1 MVSEADGIDSDLVS
15 ILRSEGFHGADAE
28 DEESVEDRVITASL
42 KMIRKSKKKGAELTE
57 QLMLFYAVFE
67 EDVPIPIAVMK
78 ALVPS
83 VVMNASP
90 SDKTG
95 HATRTALTTLLKYN
109 LLKGETEFEKGRNNT
124 RYLDGCWPIIDA
136 VDIDRQ
142 CLVRR

>member
-1 MVSEADGIDSDLVS
+1 MIGHL
-15 ILRSEGFHGADAE
+15 LRPDAKFSATGYGAGNT
-28 DEESVEDRVITASL
+28 VEDRVITASV
-42 KMIRKSKKKGAELTE
+42 KMIRKPKKKGAELTE

-78 ALVPS
+78 TLVPS

-109 LLKGETEFEKGRNNT
+109 LLKGETQFHEWRQHNDEKWKNK
-124 RYLDGCWPIIDA
+124 
-136 VDIDRQ
+136 
-142 CLVRR
+142 